1 MAKDNQ
7 HLKIYSCNTMSY
19 LLNLMVLLVLIVPF
33 LPIKTTTWWL
43 DNLSSLQLQWSVA
56 ALALLALNI
65 KKAKKH
71 FGVLTVLLI
80 TMIYRQRPTS
90 AQSKA
95 ALTAPVLKKAK
106 KHLGVLT
113 VLLLITVIYLQRPA
127 SFAANTEAL
136 NAPTLK
142 IAQLNIH
149 YQNPHLE
156 PLLSRLNDANFD
168 LLVLQE
174 VGNDQRQEITTLKQA
189 YPYFISDSSN
199 GDLALFSKWPIVE
212 QKIHDLGYQGGHIIE
227 VIIQSPKTNSPVHIF
242 TLHPVSPRNADL
254 WQLRNSTLNYVAE
267 QAFASL
273 LQYKIIIGDLNTT
286 PWSAQF
292 KALQKNSLL
301 TNSDNAFSY
310 IPSWSYSDK
319 NPLLGLLSSAYIDH
333 CLISAAFAV
342 ISKEYQRVPGSDHQ
356 LLVTELGMR

>member
-1 MAKDNQ
+1 MAKGNQ
-7 HLKIYSCNTMSY
+7 HLKIYFSNTMSY
-19 LLNLMVLLVLIVPF
+19 LLNLMVLLVLILPF
-33 LPIKTTTWWL
+33 LPIETTTWWL

-56 ALALLALNI
+56 ALVLLAFNI
-65 KKAKKH
+65 KKAKKY
-71 FGVLTVLLI
+71 FGMLTV
-80 TMIYRQRPTS
+80 
-90 AQSKA
+90 
-95 ALTAPVLKKAK
+95 
-106 KHLGVLT
+106 
-113 VLLLITVIYLQRPA
+113 LLITVIYLQRPA
-127 SFAANTEAL
+127 SYAANTEVL
-136 NAPTLK
+136 TAPSLK

-156 PLLSRLNDANFD
+156 PLLSRLNAADFD

-174 VGNDQRQEITTLKQA
+174 VGNDQRQKITTLKQA

-227 VIIQSPKTNSPVHIF
+227 VIIQSPKTNNPVHIF
-242 TLHPVSPRNADL
+242 TLHPVSPRNAEL

-273 LQYKIIIGDLNTT
+273 LQYKIIVGDLNTT

-301 TNSDNAFSY
+301 TYSDNAFSY
-310 IPSWSYSDK
+310 IPSWSYSEK
-319 NPLLGLLSSAYIDH
+319 NPLLSLLSSAYIDH

-342 ISKEYQRVPGSDHQ
+342 ISKDYQRVPGSDHQ
-356 LLVTELGMR
+356 LLITELGMR